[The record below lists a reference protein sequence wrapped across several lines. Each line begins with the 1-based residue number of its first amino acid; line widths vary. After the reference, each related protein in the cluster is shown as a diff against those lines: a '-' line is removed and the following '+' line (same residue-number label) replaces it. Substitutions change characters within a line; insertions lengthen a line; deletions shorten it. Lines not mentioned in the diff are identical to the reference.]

1 MWHGLYIYALQTE
14 TVNNIL
20 TLAQSSQL
28 YLCVC
33 NIHTQ
38 SELDQTRTCWKNVL
52 VNLTL
57 LLWPRSNMLV
67 KQHCPS
73 PRSVYTAGVCV
84 SVCVHV
90 HTCACTSCTSSVVLI
105 CTLCVIC
112 LLNCGWQSLSWCTY
126 RMRVM
131 FLQCSELPGRCFR
144 NFHYYYYQGQQK
156 MYENVNSL
164 EVTIM
169 QSFTVP
175 KCSR

>member
-1 MWHGLYIYALQTE
+1 MAFSVIWLGLSCLQCLLSVCHSTLQPSSMLRAVVWMFRKGGKKMGCFFVWHGLYIYALQTE

-52 VNLTL
+52 VNPTL

-84 SVCVHV
+84 WVCVCMCIRVHV
-90 HTCACTSCTSSVVLI
+90 HPAHHQ
-105 CTLCVIC
+105 LC
-112 LLNCGWQSLSWCTY
+112 LNL
-126 RMRVM
+126 R
-131 FLQCSELPGRCFR
+131 
-144 NFHYYYYQGQQK
+144 
-156 MYENVNSL
+156 
-164 EVTIM
+164 
-169 QSFTVP
+169 
-175 KCSR
+175 